1 MPGWK
6 RMVVGAVLGAA
17 GALYATNEEFRKAL
31 PGKARDLP
39 LAVRRRFEAATAA
52 AREASAL
59 RRAEILREL
68 EEHGAETRLVERRPA
83 ELGGETG
90 PDERA
95 LPAPAMGEAPPA
107 REAPLDEAPPEA
119 LLDAA
124 SSRPATEPNERGGSL
139 GERPERAEEV

>member
-6 RMVVGAVLGAA
+6 RMVVGAALGAA

-39 LAVRRRFEAATAA
+39 VASRRRFEAATTA

-68 EEHGAETRLVERRPA
+68 EAHGGGHAGRSTLEASQEDTPPGIPASPQRVAGESATRGTER
-83 ELGGETG
+83 
-90 PDERA
+90 
-95 LPAPAMGEAPPA
+95 
-107 REAPLDEAPPEA
+107 
-119 LLDAA
+119 
-124 SSRPATEPNERGGSL
+124 STEEI
-139 GERPERAEEV
+139 